1 MSEGPASEPWL
12 VRAIVRKEDNKMVGH
27 IGFHG
32 PPDED
37 GIAEIGYTIEAE
49 HRRRGYALEAIEAL
63 LDWARQTH
71 GGTRF
76 RASVGPWNE
85 PSLALVRKLG
95 FVQVG
100 VQWDDRDGE
109 ELVFELQDQVIL

>member
-32 PPDED
+32 PPDDD

-63 LDWARQTH
+63 LDWARQIH
-71 GGTRF
+71 GVTRF

-95 FVQVG
+95 FVQTG

-109 ELVFELQDQVIL
+109 ELVFELQD